1 MKDLELMLLNMWK
14 SNDFEVIYKYKNR
27 IKAFREPLVNIELFY
42 DPTYGMFQDVE
53 DIANYEDSTPEDFK
67 RKIDDLI
74 QARVEIPKECTQLIL
89 SILNKY
95 KADEPLTPST
105 KDSIET
111 VERWF
116 RLIMPKEN

>member
-14 SNDFEVIYKYKNR
+14 NNDFEFIYKYKNR

-53 DIANYEDSTPEDFK
+53 DIADYEDSIPEDFK
-67 RKIDDLI
+67 RSINDLI
-74 QARVEIPKECTQLIL
+74 HTRVELPKECTQLML
-89 SILNKY
+89 SIFKKY

-111 VERWF
+111 VERWL
-116 RLIMPKEN
+116 RLTIPKAN